1 MSNKL
6 PVIIQSIVY
15 QKKGQDCE
23 VLLLKRN
30 AERGGF
36 WNVVNGTLELQ
47 ESAIDCRT
55 RELFEETGIR
65 DAISWSDE
73 IHRFSFLYHD
83 DTFVVVAFAVNVPKD
98 QKVVINDE
106 HTEYKWI
113 GIDEAVSLLKF
124 DDDKIALQ
132 NFKEMLKDGRLQHIS

>member
-1 MSNKL
+1 MSNRL

-15 QKKGQDCE
+15 RKKGQE
-23 VLLLKRN
+23 WEILLLKRT

-65 DAISWSDE
+65 DAISWSGE
-73 IHRFSFLYHD
+73 IHRFSFPYHD
-83 DTFVVVAFAVNVPKD
+83 TVFVVVVFAVKVPKN
-98 QKVVINDE
+98 QGVVINDE
-106 HTEYKWI
+106 HTECKWV
-113 GIDEAVSLLKF
+113 GFDEAMGLLKF
-124 DDDKIALQ
+124 DDDKTALQ
-132 NFKEMLKDGRLQHIS
+132 NFREKLRNGQL